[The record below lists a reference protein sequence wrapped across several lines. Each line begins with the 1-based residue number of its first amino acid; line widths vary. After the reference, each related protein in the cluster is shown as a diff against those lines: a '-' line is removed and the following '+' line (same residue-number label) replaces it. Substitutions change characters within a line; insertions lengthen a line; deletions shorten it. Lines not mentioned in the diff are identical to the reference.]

1 MMSQLPNISRKTF
14 TKQRRALS
22 VRQRRQAAFLA
33 SRFLIQLA
41 KRLPPCAKVAFY
53 LDDFGEL
60 PTDVIARFC
69 ARLGWQAFL
78 PITKPN
84 QALTFAPVQLPLSKN
99 AFKRHR
105 LGMLEPMTHT
115 RLPAWQM
122 DAIICPLVAVDR
134 QGVRLGMGGGFYD
147 RTFANCP
154 NTLKVAWCYEFQLVD
169 KLPRQSWDQ
178 CVDVVITDQRLL
190 NIG

>member
-1 MMSQLPNISRKTF
+1 MTSQLPNISRKTF

-69 ARLGWQAFL
+69 ARMGWQAYL

-84 QALTFAPVQLPLSKN
+84 QALTFAPVRLPLSKN

-105 LGMLEPMTHT
+105 LGMLEPITPT
-115 RLPAWQM
+115 RLHAWDGRHFYPSLSQIKHSPLRLYGYLYQKM
-122 DAIICPLVAVDR
+122 PSNAI
-134 QGVRLGMGGGFYD
+134 
-147 RTFANCP
+147 
-154 NTLKVAWCYEFQLVD
+154 
-169 KLPRQSWDQ
+169 S
-178 CVDVVITDQRLL
+178 
-190 NIG
+190 